1 MPYAFG
7 AAAGGKT
14 YPQYFIT
21 KSQTWVPPEDGNI
34 CIHVI
39 GGGGS
44 GAVGTT
50 SWGAGAA
57 AAYGKIASLAV
68 TTSGSFTLVV
78 GAGGAMR
85 MGIGEGYAGG
95 NSTIAGTG
103 ITGTLTCGGGGGG
116 RTDMY
121 NAETTYN
128 AAGGAVSGS
137 ANEGWAGFSG
147 GTGTVSGG
155 AVGVYAT
162 GATMSAVSYL
172 GAKTDAGPGGIL
184 ASRYGTICGGQR
196 GGVWQSNQS
205 AEDQSDHIHGEDFC
219 GGGYAYSSVG
229 INSFSGNGGIAAG
242 GGACRSNNSSY
253 AGYMRAGT
261 GGHGIILIQY
271 LPG

>member
-1 MPYAFG
+1 MPVSLG
-7 AAAGGKT
+7 GGGGGGKT

-50 SWGAGAA
+50 VYGGGAA

-78 GAGGAMR
+78 GAGGNMR
-85 MGIGEGYAGG
+85 MGLGDGVTGG

-103 ITGTLTCGGGGGG
+103 ITGTLTCGGGEGGIQSSAA
-116 RTDMY
+116 
-121 NAETTYN
+121 NAG
-128 AAGGAVSGS
+128 GGAVSGS

-147 GTGTVSGG
+147 GTGTVSAG

-162 GATMSAVSYL
+162 GATSSAVSYL

-196 GGVWQSNQS
+196 GGMWTTNTS
-205 AEDQSDHIHGEDFC
+205 AEDQSDHIHGEDLC
-219 GGGYAYSSVG
+219 GGGYTYTSVG
-229 INSFSGNGGIAAG
+229 INSFSGNGGIGAG
-242 GGACRSNNSSY
+242 GGACR
-253 AGYMRAGT
+253 AGTGGVAAYLRAGT

>member
-44 GAVGTT
+44 GAVGSTVY
-50 SWGAGAA
+50 GAGAA
-57 AAYGKIASLAV
+57 GAYGKIASLAV
-68 TTSGSFTLVV
+68 TTAGSFTLVV
-78 GAGGAMR
+78 GSGGTKR
-85 MGIGEGYAGG
+85 WGNNGVVDGVSGG

-103 ITGTLTCGGGGGG
+103 ITGTLTCGGGEGGIQSSAA
-116 RTDMY
+116 
-121 NAETTYN
+121 NAG
-128 AAGGAVSGS
+128 GGAVSGS

-147 GTGTVSGG
+147 GIGVVTGG

-162 GATMSAVSYL
+162 GAHDTGTDYI
-172 GAKTDAGPGGIL
+172 GARTDAPIGGIL
-184 ASRYGTICGGQR
+184 MSRYGTICGGER
-196 GGVWQSNQS
+196 GGNWASNMNGS
-205 AEDQSDHIHGEDFC
+205 ATRLAIHGEDLC
-219 GGGYAYSSVG
+219 GGGYAYTSVG
-229 INSFSGNGGIAAG
+229 VNSFSGNGGIGAGAG
-242 GGACRSNNSSY
+242 GCKGNNYIYLHS
-253 AGYMRAGT
+253 GY